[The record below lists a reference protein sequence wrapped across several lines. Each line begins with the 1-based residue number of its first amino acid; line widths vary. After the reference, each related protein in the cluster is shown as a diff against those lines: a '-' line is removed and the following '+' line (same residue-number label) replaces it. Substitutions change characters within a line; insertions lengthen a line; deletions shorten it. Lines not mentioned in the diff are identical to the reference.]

1 MSGEDS
7 QLDRMEKLLYR
18 IEKRVNEI
26 NGTVRSH
33 DQTLHGPAG
42 RGGGLADDVRALWE
56 RSRSVG
62 TVQTKTMWT
71 AVAAVT
77 GVASLV
83 VAVMIGIAT

>member
-1 MSGEDS
+1 MTGDT
-7 QLDRMEKLLYR
+7 QLDRIEAKVDR

-26 NGTVRSH
+26 NGTVKSH
-33 DQTLHGPAG
+33 GQTLHGPQG
-42 RGGGLADDVRALWE
+42 RGGGLADDVHALWE

-71 AVAAVT
+71 AVAAIT
-77 GVASLV
+77 GLASLV